1 MIGIDVVIAQISGL
15 QRQDLERWISYEWV
29 RPDKSASGYA
39 FREIDVARARLI
51 LEMRDEMEVN
61 EDVLPVVLS
70 LLDQLYDLRRQMR
83 DLNNAFMQ
91 VVPSDV
97 RQDLAAHLA
106 NHSRRVQI

>member
-1 MIGIDVVIAQISGL
+1 MIGIDVVIAEISGL
-15 QRQDLERWISYEWV
+15 TRQDLERWISKAWV
-29 RPDKSASGYA
+29 RPDESAGGYA

-51 LEMRDEMEVN
+51 LEMRDEMEIS
-61 EDVLPVVLS
+61 EDALPVVLL

-91 VVPSDV
+91 VVPGDV

-106 NHSRRVQI
+106 ALPR

>member
-15 QRQDLERWISYEWV
+15 KRQDLERWISNAWV
-29 RPDKSASGYA
+29 RPDKSAGGYV

-51 LEMRDEMEVN
+51 LAMRDEMEIN
-61 EDVLPVVLS
+61 EDALPVVLL

-106 NHSRRVQI
+106 ALSR

>member
-1 MIGIDVVIAQISGL
+1 MIGIDVVIAEISGL
-15 QRQDLERWISYEWV
+15 KRQDLERWIANAWV
-29 RPDKSASGYA
+29 RPDKAAGGYV

-51 LEMRDEMEVN
+51 LEMRDEMEIS
-61 EDVLPVVLS
+61 EDALPVVLS

-91 VVPSDV
+91 VVPRDV

-106 NHSRRVQI
+106 THWR

>member
-1 MIGIDVVIAQISGL
+1 MIGIDVVIAEISGL
-15 QRQDLERWISYEWV
+15 TRQDLERWIANAWV
-29 RPDKSASGYA
+29 RPDRSADGYA

-51 LEMRDEMEVN
+51 LEMRDGMEIN
-61 EDVLPVVLS
+61 EDALPVVLL

-91 VVPSDV
+91 VVPRDV

-106 NHSRRVQI
+106 ALPR

>member
-1 MIGIDVVIAQISGL
+1 MIGIDGVIGQISGL
-15 QRQDLERWISYEWV
+15 TRQDLERWISNAWV
-29 RPDKSASGYA
+29 QPDRSASGYV

-51 LEMRDEMEVN
+51 LEMRDEMEIN
-61 EDVLPVVLS
+61 EDALPVVLL

-91 VVPSDV
+91 VVPRDV

-106 NHSRRVQI
+106 THTR

>member
-1 MIGIDVVIAQISGL
+1 MIGIDVVIGRISGL
-15 QRQDLERWISYEWV
+15 KRQDLERWISNAWV
-29 RPDKSASGYA
+29 QPDNLAGGYA

-51 LEMRDEMEVN
+51 LEMRDEMEIN
-61 EDVLPVVLS
+61 EDALPVVLL

-91 VVPSDV
+91 VVPRDV

-106 NHSRRVQI
+106 ALPR